1 MNLLESEINK
11 LNISP
16 TMKSSVIALRKVCLE
31 SEHENRQKQEMNSF
45 ANTSTPGAPLDNSR
59 EAMKAIKATI
69 RQVGSE
75 VAADDNYQTNAIKP
89 AFMEKIN
96 TVYREKIAEEYGEKW
111 GNALVAQA
119 KKYCD
124 ANFIQ

>member
-1 MNLLESEINK
+1 MNLFESQIEK
-11 LNISP
+11 LNLSQTAKNCI
-16 TMKSSVIALRKVCLE
+16 IELRKVCLE
-31 SEHENRQKQEMNSF
+31 SEHENRQKQEMNALATSF
-45 ANTSTPGAPLDNSR
+45 EPGVPQDNSR
-59 EAMKAIKATI
+59 EALAAIKATI

-75 VAADDNYQTNAIKP
+75 VADEDFETDAIIP

>member
-1 MNLLESEINK
+1 MNLFESEINK

-31 SEHENRQKQEMNSF
+31 SEDDNRQAQEMNTL
-45 ANTSTPGAPLDNSR
+45 AKTVTPGVPQDNSR
-59 EAMKAIKATI
+59 AAADAIRKTI

-75 VAADDNYQTNAIKP
+75 VADDDFKPDAIVP
-89 AFMEKIN
+89 AFMERIEK
-96 TVYREKIAEEYGEKW
+96 VYRKKIAEEYGEKW
-111 GNALVAQA
+111 GDALVAQA
-119 KKYCD
+119 RKYCK

>member
-1 MNLLESEINK
+1 MNLFESQIEK
-11 LNISP
+11 LNLSQTAKNCI
-16 TMKSSVIALRKVCLE
+16 IELRKVCLE
-31 SEHENRQKQEMNSF
+31 SEHDNRQKQEMNALATSF
-45 ANTSTPGAPLDNSR
+45 EPGVPQDNSR
-59 EAMKAIKATI
+59 EALAAIKATI

-75 VAADDNYQTNAIKP
+75 VADEDFETGAIKP

>member
-1 MNLLESEINK
+1 MNLFESQIEK
-11 LNISP
+11 LNISQ
-16 TMKSSVIALRKVCLE
+16 TAKNCIIEMRKICLE
-31 SEHENRQKQEMNSF
+31 SEDETRQKQEMDAVAKSV
-45 ANTSTPGAPLDNSR
+45 TPGVPQDNSR

>member
-1 MNLLESEINK
+1 MNLFESQIEK
-11 LNISP
+11 LNLSQTAKNCI
-16 TMKSSVIALRKVCLE
+16 IELRKVCLE
-31 SEHENRQKQEMNSF
+31 SEHDNRQKQEMNALATSF
-45 ANTSTPGAPLDNSR
+45 EPGVPQDNSR
-59 EAMKAIKATI
+59 EALAAIKATI

-75 VAADDNYQTNAIKP
+75 VADEDFETDAIIP

>member
-1 MNLLESEINK
+1 MNLFESQIEK
-11 LNISP
+11 LNLSQTAKNCI
-16 TMKSSVIALRKVCLE
+16 IELRKVCLE
-31 SEHENRQKQEMNSF
+31 SEHDNRQKQEMNALATSF
-45 ANTSTPGAPLDNSR
+45 EPGVPQDNSR
-59 EAMKAIKATI
+59 EALAAIKATI

-75 VAADDNYQTNAIKP
+75 VADEDFETDAIKP